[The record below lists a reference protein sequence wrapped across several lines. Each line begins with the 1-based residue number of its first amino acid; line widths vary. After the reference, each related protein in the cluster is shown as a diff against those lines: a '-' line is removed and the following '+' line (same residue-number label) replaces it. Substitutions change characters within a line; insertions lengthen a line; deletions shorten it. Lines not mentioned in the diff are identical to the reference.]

1 MMSGFGYEQTVK
13 FEVARDLL
21 NSRRAHI
28 AADLGRVRSSAN
40 PDPSALGRLQ
50 ADMRAIARSIRHLDV
65 RDETAL
71 DSVIASNKPRGFASV
86 A

>member
-1 MMSGFGYEQTVK
+1 MSVFGYEQTVK

-28 AADLGRVRSSAN
+28 AADLGRERTKVK
-40 PDPSALGRLQ
+40 PDPSAIGRLQ
-50 ADMRAIARSIRHLDV
+50 ADMRAIAHSIRHLDV
-65 RDETAL
+65 RDEAAL
-71 DSVIASNKPRGFASV
+71 DSVIAANRSREFASV